1 MDVNNNLRN
10 YIEQNIFPLYEKNY
24 IGDGID
30 RIKYVIKRSENII
43 KENDLKVND
52 DILYTAISYHDI
64 RKNNDEKNHEKISG
78 EIMFKD
84 EFLASYFTLEQRK
97 MIQEA
102 IEDQRSNA
110 ENDTRNI
117 YGKILT
123 YTYRNSSDE
132 Q

>member
-52 DILYTAISYHDI
+52 DILY
-64 RKNNDEKNHEKISG
+64 
-78 EIMFKD
+78 
-84 EFLASYFTLEQRK
+84 
-97 MIQEA
+97 
-102 IEDQRSNA
+102 
-110 ENDTRNI
+110 
-117 YGKILT
+117 
-123 YTYRNSSDE
+123 
-132 Q
+132 